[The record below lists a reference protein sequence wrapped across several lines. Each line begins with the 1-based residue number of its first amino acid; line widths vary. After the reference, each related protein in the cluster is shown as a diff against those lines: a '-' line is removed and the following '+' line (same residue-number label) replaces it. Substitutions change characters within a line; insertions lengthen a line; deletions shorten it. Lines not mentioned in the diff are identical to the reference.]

1 MAKELLRLAFLD
13 LVMLTVCGGFFYV
26 GYLTGQLH
34 PKYSP
39 EEQMLINEVER
50 KYNEGFYNA
59 PKVEK
64 KVTPPKVETKE
75 GDKVNEA
82 EEKELKWRIRETGI
96 VAETIWREARGEDL
110 NGRLAVASVIV
121 NRMKERKL
129 SASGVCLQRKQ
140 FSCWNGVDAS
150 GKPWTGK
157 NLTNNE
163 LGVWIECVRIAG
175 EIVRSEFKPIGN
187 WNHYYNPKLCN
198 PSWGRTM
205 ESVSTIGNHLFGR
218 V

>member
-1 MAKELLRLAFLD
+1 MAKEILRLVFLN
-13 LVMLTVCGGFFYV
+13 LVMLIICGGLFYA
-26 GYLTGQLH
+26 GFLIGQLY

-39 EEQMLINEVER
+39 EEQILINEVER
-50 KYNEGFYNA
+50 KYNEGYYNT

-64 KVTPPKVETKE
+64 K
-75 GDKVNEA
+75 GSDKVNKE
-82 EEKELKWRIRETGI
+82 EEKELKVLIHETGI

-129 SASGVCLQRKQ
+129 SASGVCLQSKQ

-157 NLTNNE
+157 KLTRKE
-163 LGVWIECVRIAG
+163 FGVWLECVRIAG

-198 PSWGRTM
+198 PSWGHAM
-205 ESVSTIGNHLFGR
+205 ACVSNIGNHRFGR
-218 V
+218 L